1 MPPLVDKSQI
11 FRVCIDDFALR
22 KRFSYGTVMINWDTH
37 RIIDIL
43 PSRETNEV
51 QKWLSAYPNLKMIS
65 RDGASTYASAGRKSH
80 PDAIQ
85 ITDRF
90 HLIKNLS
97 EILDR
102 YIKNTYPSRIEIP
115 ATVEISGEMETLYDT
130 ANRSKR
136 IKYAQQKSKEGL
148 TIQEIAYLLHSGVK
162 TVERYIHISENEI
175 PEDKAIVR
183 ERQHQEAIRQKQ
195 REIKLA
201 QELVTAGKSITET
214 AVEMH
219 HTNKTIKNYLDPD
232 YSPINGHYDRKRY
245 GKITPYENEI
255 LEMRS
260 IGKTYQE
267 IFDEINKKGYDGS
280 VAAIRMFMQ
289 KERAHRNS
297 GGDESFSNGNRHEY
311 IHRRTLTKLI
321 YKKLE
326 DVSLIS
332 ESQYNVVIEKYTGL
346 AEIYALVRDF
356 CRIMFSKKPN
366 EILIWIK
373 NARKMQ
379 NISELQSYVEGISS
393 DLDAVK
399 NAIQYDYNNGLAEG
413 SVTKIKLIKRVM
425 YGRNSFQLLRAKV
438 LLHELLYDKNN

>member
-1 MPPLVDKSQI
+1 
-11 FRVCIDDFALR
+11 
-22 KRFSYGTVMINWDTH
+22 MINWDIH

-97 EILDR
+97 EIVDR
-102 YIKNTYPSRIEIP
+102 YIRNTYPPRVEIP
-115 ATVEISGEMETLYDT
+115 AAFEISGGMEALYDT
-130 ANRSKR
+130 SNRSRR
-136 IKYAQQKSKEGL
+136 IRFAKQKHREGL

-162 TVERYIHISENEI
+162 TVERYVNI
-175 PEDKAIVR
+175 PENALPEEKPIAR
-183 ERQHQEAIRQKQ
+183 ERQHQEAVRQKQ
-195 REIKLA
+195 REIKFAQKLA
-201 QELVTAGKSITET
+201 AEGKSITEI

-219 HTNKTIKNYLDPD
+219 HTNKTVKNYLDPD
-232 YSPINGHYDRKRY
+232 YSPINGQYDRKRY
-245 GKITPYENEI
+245 GKISTYENEI
-255 LEMRS
+255 LKMRS

-267 IFDEINKKGYDGS
+267 IYDQIKRKGYDGS

-297 GGDESFSNGNRHEY
+297 CRNASFSSGNRHEY

-326 DVSLIS
+326 DVPLIS
-332 ESQYNVVIEKYTGL
+332 EAQYHVVIETYTEL
-346 AEIYALVRDF
+346 AEIYTLIKDF
-356 CRIMFSKKPN
+356 CRIIFSKKPD
-366 EILIWIK
+366 EILIWIQH
-373 NARKMQ
+373 ARKMQ
-379 NISELQSYVEGISS
+379 NISELQSYVEGINS

-425 YGRNSFQLLRAKV
+425 YGRNSFQLLKAKV
-438 LLHELLYDKNN
+438 LLHELLYNKIN